1 MAKKV
6 LAKTSLP
13 FPYGERDAERDRQ
26 LFGEAG
32 RTVFKFETMA
42 SEFETSDEWNDSG
55 LGEYKH
61 CNNLDIFNF
70 VNNCNLKVFKCFKR
84 L

>member
-55 LGEYKH
+55 IGE
-61 CNNLDIFNF
+61 
-70 VNNCNLKVFKCFKR
+70 
-84 L
+84 